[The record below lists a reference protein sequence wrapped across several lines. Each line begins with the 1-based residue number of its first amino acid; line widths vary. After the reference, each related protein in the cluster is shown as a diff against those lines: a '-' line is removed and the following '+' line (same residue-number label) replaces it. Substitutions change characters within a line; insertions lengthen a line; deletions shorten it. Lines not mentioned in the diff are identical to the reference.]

1 MSDPAASEGQFVTL
15 ALGAE
20 VFAVSVAYV
29 REILDYQPPFSIP
42 EGPAYLL
49 GLTDVRG
56 RATPTLDLRLKLG
69 LSATEP
75 TLSTRIL
82 VLDIPVDG
90 RVLSLGLVADRV
102 IEVAAFSPD
111 QVEPAPDIGVPWR
124 NDYIRGVVRQAH
136 GFVVLFDLARLLTS
150 QEAASLPVDRA
161 A

>member
-1 MSDPAASEGQFVTL
+1 MSDGAWEAQFVL
-15 ALGAE
+15 LGLGAE
-20 VFAVSVAYV
+20 VFAVPVEFV
-29 REILDYQPPFSIP
+29 REILDYQPPSALP

-69 LSATEP
+69 LSAVEP
-75 TLSTRIL
+75 TLTTRTL
-82 VLDIPVDG
+82 VLDIPVEG
-90 RVLSLGLVADRV
+90 RELSLGLVADRV
-102 IEVAAFSPD
+102 IEVAAFTSD

-124 NDYIRGVVRQAH
+124 SEYIRGVVRRDT

-150 QEAASLPVDRA
+150 QEAAALPLERA

>member
-1 MSDPAASEGQFVTL
+1 MSGAAWEAQFVIL
-15 ALGAE
+15 GLGAE
-20 VFAVSVAYV
+20 TFAVPVEFV
-29 REILDYQPPFSIP
+29 REILDYQQPFAIP

-69 LSATEP
+69 MPAVEP
-75 TLSTRIL
+75 TLTTRIL
-82 VLDIPVDG
+82 VLDIPVED
-90 RVLSLGLVADRV
+90 RELSLGLVADRV
-102 IEVAAFSPD
+102 IEVAAFTSD

-124 NDYIRGVVRQAH
+124 SDYIRGVVRRDT

-150 QEAASLPVDRA
+150 QEAAALPMERA